1 MNECLIVKEEL
12 ILKAQ
17 NWTNETKINKISYNH
32 QITDGKL
39 IDNRNLLKA
48 KIIETITF
56 GGIKARKLV
65 TDEIKPLVIL
75 IYRK

>member
-17 NWTNETKINKISYNH
+17 NCTNETKINKISYNH

-48 KIIETITF
+48 KNNRNNNIWRN
-56 GGIKARKLV
+56 KS
-65 TDEIKPLVIL
+65 
-75 IYRK
+75 

>member
-1 MNECLIVKEEL
+1 MNECLIVKKQL

-17 NWTNETKINKISYNH
+17 NWTNETKINKISYDH

-48 KIIETITF
+48 KIKKTITF
-56 GGIKARKLV
+56 GGMN
-65 TDEIKPLVIL
+65 E
-75 IYRK
+75 

>member
-17 NWTNETKINKISYNH
+17 NWKSKTKINKISYDH

-39 IDNRNLLKA
+39 MN
-48 KIIETITF
+48 E
-56 GGIKARKLV
+56 
-65 TDEIKPLVIL
+65 
-75 IYRK
+75 

>member
-17 NWTNETKINKISYNH
+17 NWTNETKVNKISYDH

-39 IDNRNLLKA
+39 IDNRNLLNA
-48 KIIETITF
+48 KIIETLAF
-56 GGIKARKLV
+56 GGIKARKSI
-65 TDEIKPLVIL
+65 TEEIKPLVIL

>member
-1 MNECLIVKEEL
+1 MKQKSIKYH
-12 ILKAQ
+12 IIIK
-17 NWTNETKINKISYNH
+17 
-32 QITDGKL
+32 ITDGKL

-56 GGIKARKLV
+56 GGMKARKSV